1 MSTQGQS
8 EARAVDWS
16 FPMNPSQLPPKS
28 PGSFPSFGAGPV
40 DSTTAGRTSV
50 PSRVGNH
57 KRTPSA
63 GYLPQV
69 RTFLASSV
77 SKVCNFVAFF
87 LRLNSSEGPP

>member
-1 MSTQGQS
+1 MSSQGQS

-40 DSTTAGRTSV
+40 DSSAAGRTSLL
-50 PSRVGNH
+50 SRAGNH

-63 GYLPQV
+63 GYLPHV
-69 RTFLASSV
+69 RAYLASSV
-77 SKVCNFVAFF
+77 SHVSDF
-87 LRLNSSEGPP
+87 LLSFN